1 MQRPSGNNAD
11 EWNLW
16 LCYWLQGPTQ
26 DDAVPSAYLAVQ
38 IAEALASARAEGWK
52 AGIEAAKQTAIDAT
66 HDHPELVGSWNDA
79 CEYIATAI
87 LALEERVK
95 VLEAGLSSA
104 ISELRECASDYHRDP
119 RALIAS
125 LQLLLENTD
134 G

>member
-52 AGIEAAKQTAIDAT
+52 AGRDAATKVADAEAQEHDALASSIADKEAPLRVRECGMRAAA
-66 HDHPELVGSWNDA
+66 HMLADRIRALVYD
-79 CEYIATAI
+79 ATAI
-87 LALEERVK
+87 LALEEPHH
-95 VLEAGLSSA
+95 E
-104 ISELRECASDYHRDP
+104 
-119 RALIAS
+119 
-125 LQLLLENTD
+125 
-134 G
+134 

>member
-52 AGIEAAKQTAIDAT
+52 AGRDAAAKVARERASTWASA
-66 HDHPELVGSWNDA
+66 HDTKKSKSS
-79 CEYIATAI
+79 IAAVSAEAHMNEADYLTTAI
-87 LALEERVK
+87 LVLEE
-95 VLEAGLSSA
+95 
-104 ISELRECASDYHRDP
+104 P
-119 RALIAS
+119 RH
-125 LQLLLENTD
+125 E
-134 G
+134 

>member
-52 AGIEAAKQTAIDAT
+52 AGIAEAVKQAEAEAAAYDALALSIADKQS
-66 HDHPELVGSWNDA
+66 PLRVRA
-79 CEYIATAI
+79 CGMRASARMLADRLRAI
-87 LALEERVK
+87 LALEE
-95 VLEAGLSSA
+95 
-104 ISELRECASDYHRDP
+104 P
-119 RALIAS
+119 RH
-125 LQLLLENTD
+125 E
-134 G
+134 